1 MHTQVIALN
10 DLSNI
15 IKEVLSNPLMSDLW
29 VEAEIASLS
38 QPASGHWYIGLKDGD
53 ATMRAACWRGVN
65 QRLKRPDVGALV
77 QVHGRV
83 DFYTQKGEVQ
93 LIIDDIRDVGMSTSQ
108 AELERLIAKYQG
120 LTRQR
125 PIPRFPRRIGVVTSS
140 TGAAIHDV
148 IKTLNQRYP
157 CVEVV
162 LSHTLVQG
170 IEAPSAI
177 EAALEAISIE
187 PLDVVL
193 VVRGGGSAEDLA
205 AFNSEVVA
213 KAILRSPIPV
223 ITGIGHET
231 DYSLADAVADL
242 RAATPTAA
250 ATAAV
255 PDRTELL
262 QHLVN
267 LRYTLDVHIANSCT
281 ALEMRV
287 DDASARLQ
295 RAAPATRIAATM
307 QQLDYAHQ
315 RLNRAIDQRMRIAHS
330 QLTQYQ
336 SVLAALDPTAILH
349 RGYAIVRDEQGA
361 IVRSVQALGADQPIS
376 IQLHD
381 GTIDATTKR
390 KTP

>member
-1 MHTQVIALN
+1 MQVIALN
-10 DLSNI
+10 DLANI
-15 IKEVLSNPLMSDLW
+15 IKDVLGNPLMSDLW
-29 VEAEIASLS
+29 VEAEIASFS
-38 QPASGHWYIGLKDGD
+38 QPSSGHWYLGLKDGD
-53 ATMRAACWRGVN
+53 TNMRAACWRGVN
-65 QRLKRPDVGALV
+65 QRLKRPEVGALV
-77 QVHGRV
+77 HVHGRV
-83 DFYTQKGEVQ
+83 DFYPVKGEVQ
-93 LIIDDIRDVGMSTSQ
+93 LIIDDIRDVGMSQSQ
-108 AELERLIAKYQG
+108 AELERLIAQYQA

-125 PIPRFPRRIGVVTSS
+125 PIPRFPRRIGIVTSK
-140 TGAAIHDV
+140 TGAALQDV
-148 IKTLNQRYP
+148 LKTLTNRYP
-157 CVEVV
+157 CVDVV

-177 EAALEAISIE
+177 EAALAALAVE
-187 PLDVVL
+187 PLDVIL
-193 VVRGGGSAEDLA
+193 VVRGGGAAEDLA
-205 AFNSEVVA
+205 AFNSEIVA

-262 QHLVN
+262 QHLAN

-295 RAAPATRIAATM
+295 RAAPATRIAATL

-315 RLNRAIDQRMRIAHS
+315 RLNRAIDQRMRMAQS
-330 QLTQYQ
+330 QLAQYQ
-336 SVLAALDPTAILH
+336 SVLAALDPTAILQ
-349 RGYAIVRDEQGA
+349 RGYAIVRDEHGA
-361 IVRSVQALGADQPIS
+361 IVRSVQAVGTDQPIS

-381 GTIDATTKR
+381 GSIDATTKR